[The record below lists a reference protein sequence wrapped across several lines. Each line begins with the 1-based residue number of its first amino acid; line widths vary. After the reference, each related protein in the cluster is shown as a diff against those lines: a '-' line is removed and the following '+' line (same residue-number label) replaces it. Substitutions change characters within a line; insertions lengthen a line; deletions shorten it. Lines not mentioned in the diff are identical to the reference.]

1 MTAQSP
7 NQSVPEVRDA
17 VRRRSRLAGLLTDR
31 AARVGI
37 AIFGLMV
44 IMALLA
50 PLLRP
55 GDPLLITGDPL
66 LWPFQS
72 AAHPLGTDSLGRDLL
87 SGIMYGA
94 RVSIMIGVVV
104 AVISIVFGAIIGAAA
119 GYCGGWVD
127 WLISNFIEIFQ
138 TIPGFVLLVVLV
150 AFMEPSFVTVII
162 GLVLISW
169 DTAARLTRAEV
180 RQHRNREYVLAARTG
195 GLSHL
200 RILLSEVLPNIAPTL
215 IVTGSIIVA
224 HAILAESALAFLGLG
239 DPNVASW
246 GSLIG
251 SGREQIR
258 THWYLTA
265 IPGLFIALTV
275 FALNILGDAINDHLN
290 PRSKG

>member
-1 MTAQSP
+1 
-7 NQSVPEVRDA
+7 
-17 VRRRSRLAGLLTDR
+17 
-31 AARVGI
+31 
-37 AIFGLMV
+37 
-44 IMALLA
+44 
-50 PLLRP
+50 
-55 GDPLLITGDPL
+55 
-66 LWPFQS
+66 
-72 AAHPLGTDSLGRDLL
+72 
-87 SGIMYGA
+87 
-94 RVSIMIGVVV
+94 
-104 AVISIVFGAIIGAAA
+104 
-119 GYCGGWVD
+119 
-127 WLISNFIEIFQ
+127 
-138 TIPGFVLLVVLV
+138 VLLVVLV